1 MTSTPTLRLFAAFA
15 AFGGGVAAFV
25 IAVLLMK
32 SALG

>member
-1 MTSTPTLRLFAAFA
+1 MLRLFAALVG
-15 AFGGGVAAFV
+15 FGAGAAAFV

>member
-1 MTSTPTLRLFAAFA
+1 MMSAPAVRLFAALV

-32 SALG
+32 SALA